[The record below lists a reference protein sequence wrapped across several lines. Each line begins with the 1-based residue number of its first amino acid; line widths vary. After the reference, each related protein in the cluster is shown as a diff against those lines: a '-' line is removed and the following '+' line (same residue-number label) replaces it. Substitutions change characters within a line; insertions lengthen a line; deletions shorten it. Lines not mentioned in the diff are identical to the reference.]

1 MTGSDRGRV
10 YAELR
15 PPITIGREEGNAVQ
29 VNDERVSRF
38 HVKIQEDDGRLV
50 VTDLDST
57 NGTRV
62 NGHPCNLKILRY
74 GDTISIGRTV
84 LIVGTREQVASWFN
98 DAPTRS
104 LSQRSPRS
112 ASIDEGDD
120 IEFSTDVD
128 RTRSVQGSQHSE
140 PCLPKG
146 MSPGQAAELRELLDH
161 LHEGLRGV
169 FDSASVDEQE
179 GKVVM
184 DFRCWHSLIRTQSE
198 LAQLIRAIEDPQSV
212 APPTEDTND
221 VPPPPGSSPRT

>member
-1 MTGSDRGRV
+1 MLTITLRVVTGADRGRV

-57 NGTRV
+57 NGTRI
-62 NGHPCNLKILRY
+62 NGHPCSLKILRY

-84 LIVGTREQVASWFN
+84 LIVGSREQVSTWFN
-98 DAPTRS
+98 DSPTRS
-104 LSQRSPRS
+104 LPNREAQDS
-112 ASIDEGDD
+112 AQEEDD
-120 IEFSTDVD
+120 LAFAVD
-128 RTRSVQGSQHSE
+128 ADQTVNAQHE
-140 PCLPKG
+140 RLDPVLPKG

-161 LHEGLRGV
+161 IHEGLRVV
-169 FDSASVDEQE
+169 FDSAAVDEQA

-198 LAQLIRAIEDPQSV
+198 LAQLIRAIEDPQS
-212 APPTEDTND
+212 AMPPD
-221 VPPPPGSSPRT
+221 

>member
-1 MTGSDRGRV
+1 RVVTGSDRGRV

-84 LIVGTREQVASWFN
+84 LIVGTREQVAAWFN
-98 DAPTRS
+98 DEPTRS
-104 LSQRSPRS
+104 LPHRNFSSS
-112 ASIDEGDD
+112 AGDD
-120 IEFSTDVD
+120 LEDLELSTDMD
-128 RTRSVQGSQHSE
+128 RTRSASQRTE

-161 LHEGLRGV
+161 LHEGLRVV
-169 FDSASVDEQE
+169 FDSASVDEQA

-184 DFRCWHSLIRTQSE
+184 DFRCWHSLIRTQTE
-198 LAQLIRAIEDPQSV
+198 LAQMIRAIEDPQGTF
-212 APPTEDTND
+212 PPNRDT
-221 VPPPPGSSPRT
+221 GM

>member
-1 MTGSDRGRV
+1 MQTITLRVVTGSDRGRV

-15 PPITIGREEGNAVQ
+15 PPITIGREEGNSVQ

-84 LIVGTREQVASWFN
+84 LIVGTREQVAEWFS
-98 DAPTRS
+98 DETHAHRWLSADQRWFLLRGQRWRRHRTEHRHGS
-104 LSQRSPRS
+104 HAQRQQSQR
-112 ASIDEGDD
+112 A
-120 IEFSTDVD
+120 VLA
-128 RTRSVQGSQHSE
+128 Q
-140 PCLPKG
+140 G

-161 LHEGLRGV
+161 LHEGLPGR
-169 FDSASVDEQE
+169 
-179 GKVVM
+179 
-184 DFRCWHSLIRTQSE
+184 FR
-198 LAQLIRAIEDPQSV
+198 
-212 APPTEDTND
+212 
-221 VPPPPGSSPRT
+221 